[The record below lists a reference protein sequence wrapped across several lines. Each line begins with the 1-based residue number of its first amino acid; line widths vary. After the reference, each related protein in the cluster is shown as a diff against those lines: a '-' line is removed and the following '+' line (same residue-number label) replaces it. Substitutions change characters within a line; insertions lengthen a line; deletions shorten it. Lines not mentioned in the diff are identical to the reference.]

1 MIMSLKRYRDKRD
14 FSKTP
19 EPKGEIAVTDKKRGI
34 YVIQEHHATHLHWDL
49 RLEMGS
55 VLRSWAV
62 PKEPLLEAGVR
73 RLAVP
78 VEDHPIDYATFEGTI
93 SEGQYGAGKVIIWDK
108 GTYEPVSISEGKIVF
123 NVFGERLKGEYCLI
137 RTKFQGKD
145 SWLFFKTKK

>member
-1 MIMSLKRYRDKRD
+1 MIMSLKSYRDKRD

-19 EPKGEIAVTDKKRGI
+19 EPKGEIAVTDKKREI

-49 RLEMGS
+49 RLEMGGL
-55 VLRSWAV
+55 LRSWAV
-62 PKEPLLEAGVR
+62 PKEPPLEAGVR

-78 VEDHPIDYATFEGTI
+78 VEDHSIDYATFEGTI

-108 GTYEPVSISEGKIVF
+108 GTYELVSISEGKIVF

>member
-1 MIMSLKRYRDKRD
+1 MSLKRYRDKRI

-19 EPKGEIAVTDKKRGI
+19 EPEGEVAMSDKKKSI
-34 YVIQEHHATHLHWDL
+34 YVIQEHHASHLHWDL
-49 RLEMGS
+49 RLEMGG

-62 PKEPLLEAGVR
+62 PKEPPLEAGVR

-78 VEDHPIDYATFEGTI
+78 VEDHPIDYAKFEGTI
-93 SEGQYGAGKVIIWDK
+93 SEGQYGAGEVVIWDK
-108 GTYEPVSISEGKIVF
+108 GTYEPVSVSDDKIVF

-145 SWLFFKTKK
+145 SWLFFKAKK

>member
-1 MIMSLKRYRDKRD
+1 MSLKRYRDKRD

-19 EPKGEIAVTDKKRGI
+19 EPKEEIAVTDKKREI

-49 RLEMGS
+49 RLEMGG

-62 PKEPLLEAGVR
+62 PKEPPLEAGVR

-123 NVFGERLKGEYCLI
+123 NIFGERLKGEYCLI

>member
-1 MIMSLKRYRDKRD
+1 MSLKRYRDKRD

-19 EPKGEIAVTDKKRGI
+19 EPKGEIAVTDKKSGI

-49 RLEMGS
+49 RLEMGGL
-55 VLRSWAV
+55 LRSWAV
-62 PKEPLLEAGVR
+62 PKEPPLEAGVR

-93 SEGQYGAGKVIIWDK
+93 SEGKYGAGKVIIWDK
-108 GTYEPVSISEGKIVF
+108 GTYELVSISEGKIVF

>member
-1 MIMSLKRYRDKRD
+1 MIMSLKSHRDKRD

-49 RLEMGS
+49 RLEMGG

-62 PKEPLLEAGVR
+62 PKEPPLEAGVR

-78 VEDHPIDYATFEGTI
+78 VEDHPLDYATFEGTI